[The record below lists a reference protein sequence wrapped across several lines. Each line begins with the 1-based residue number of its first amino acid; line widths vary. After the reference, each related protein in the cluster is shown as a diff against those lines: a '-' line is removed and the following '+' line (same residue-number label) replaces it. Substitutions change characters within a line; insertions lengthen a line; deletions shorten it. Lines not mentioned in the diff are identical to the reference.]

1 VSARLFLSANT
12 NAARVWSEML
22 VETADGFRPAFD
34 RDDMIASVREGET
47 IQDYRDDWR
56 RIACP
61 IRIIVGE
68 AGWMG
73 REPEQMID
81 LNARAT
87 IDVIS
92 GAGHDVHL
100 DAPELWRSSA
110 EQFLRGEERE
120 R

>member
-1 VSARLFLSANT
+1 LFLSANT

>member
-1 VSARLFLSANT
+1 
-12 NAARVWSEML
+12 
-22 VETADGFRPAFD
+22 
-34 RDDMIASVREGET
+34 
-47 IQDYRDDWR
+47 
-56 RIACP
+56 
-61 IRIIVGE
+61 
-68 AGWMG
+68 
-73 REPEQMID
+73 MID

-92 GAGHDVHL
+92 WAGHDVHL

>member
-1 VSARLFLSANT
+1 
-12 NAARVWSEML
+12 
-22 VETADGFRPAFD
+22 
-34 RDDMIASVREGET
+34 
-47 IQDYRDDWR
+47 
-56 RIACP
+56 
-61 IRIIVGE
+61 VGE

-92 GAGHDVHL
+92 WAGHDVHL